1 MSAGHSS
8 AMQRWMQSGKPL
20 LQMPLRFADDERVEM
35 LIQSRHPTWSRR
47 TTLAAKQAILQMAYY
62 RAQEGTFRGE
72 IPPEMDKNLEEVLQP
87 AVQPAVS
94 DDEAWGTWRASS
106 DPRRPVTPPSPADPR
121 RPVTPPRRPVTP
133 PKQPRISF
141 FKRLCLQSLRA
152 RKASTFEFRSVF
164 FPTLGFSRSCGIHL
178 CTPASFGS
186 SSVGVD
192 QILWASSASLSCEAP
207 GSLLL
212 GTTSMSEGDGI
223 ASGVDSDETQAPS
236 TSSWLTAFPAAAE
249 SSREVGDGAPGPHP
263 SMMDIGDLYV
273 EVGRVKSS
281 LGEEC
286 AALAFSLQTLRD
298 ELNDFKSVV
307 TAFMAEV
314 RGEIEELQVGFTRA
328 AASAN
333 SRRPV
338 LPAGARNRSRSA

>member
-1 MSAGHSS
+1 
-8 AMQRWMQSGKPL
+8 
-20 LQMPLRFADDERVEM
+20 
-35 LIQSRHPTWSRR
+35 
-47 TTLAAKQAILQMAYY
+47 
-62 RAQEGTFRGE
+62 
-72 IPPEMDKNLEEVLQP
+72 
-87 AVQPAVS
+87 
-94 DDEAWGTWRASS
+94 
-106 DPRRPVTPPSPADPR
+106 
-121 RPVTPPRRPVTP
+121 
-133 PKQPRISF
+133 
-141 FKRLCLQSLRA
+141 
-152 RKASTFEFRSVF
+152 
-164 FPTLGFSRSCGIHL
+164 
-178 CTPASFGS
+178 
-186 SSVGVD
+186 
-192 QILWASSASLSCEAP
+192 
-207 GSLLL
+207 
-212 GTTSMSEGDGI
+212 MSEGDGI

-249 SSREVGDGAPGPHP
+249 SSREVGDGAPGPHS

>member
-1 MSAGHSS
+1 MRMLVERTDESVPRKLSVPERS
-8 AMQRWMQSGKPL
+8 E
-20 LQMPLRFADDERVEM
+20 RF
-35 LIQSRHPTWSRR
+35 
-47 TTLAAKQAILQMAYY
+47 
-62 RAQEGTFRGE
+62 
-72 IPPEMDKNLEEVLQP
+72 EV
-87 AVQPAVS
+87 VS
-94 DDEAWGTWRASS
+94 
-106 DPRRPVTPPSPADPR
+106 
-121 RPVTPPRRPVTP
+121 
-133 PKQPRISF
+133 
-141 FKRLCLQSLRA
+141 KRL
-152 RKASTFEFRSVF
+152 
-164 FPTLGFSRSCGIHL
+164 
-178 CTPASFGS
+178 
-186 SSVGVD
+186 VGLEVPSAL
-192 QILWASSASLSCEAP
+192 IKFLWASSASLSCEAP

-223 ASGVDSDETQAPS
+223 ASASGVDSDETQAPS

>member
-1 MSAGHSS
+1 MTRGALSVVSS
-8 AMQRWMQSGKPL
+8 LTRTDTLSCVLGAVTCL
-20 LQMPLRFADDERVEM
+20 LEKL
-35 LIQSRHPTWSRR
+35 
-47 TTLAAKQAILQMAYY
+47 
-62 RAQEGTFRGE
+62 
-72 IPPEMDKNLEEVLQP
+72 VLQDWSQLLEDQVCTMAAFSESGP
-87 AVQPAVS
+87 VFKTRCAQVGLAPEDVEKLEKVGVNSLAKVAFMTS
-94 DDEAWGTWRASS
+94 YTPGSGDDKDLISAFEAALG
-106 DPRRPVTPPSPADPR
+106 TPPNVGQKSSFRRLFHEAYAVTTSEMRMLVERTDESVPR
-121 RPVTPPRRPVTP
+121 KLSVPERSERFEVV
-133 PKQPRISF
+133 S
-141 FKRLCLQSLRA
+141 KRL
-152 RKASTFEFRSVF
+152 
-164 FPTLGFSRSCGIHL
+164 
-178 CTPASFGS
+178 
-186 SSVGVD
+186 VGLEVPSAL
-192 QILWASSASLSCEAP
+192 IKFLWASSASLSCEAP

-223 ASGVDSDETQAPS
+223 ASASGVDSDETQAPS

-249 SSREVGDGAPGPHP
+249 NLREVGDGAPGPQP

-286 AALAFSLQTLRD
+286 AALAFSLQRLRD